1 MKTFLALAALL
12 AVSALPVDSTSALSE
27 NLFGLYYDQ
36 AASID
41 EIEISPNSQQVL
53 YLVVINPVSA
63 YGVVQLIGGF
73 ECSILPASGDF
84 LLGVTFPLNAI
95 NINGTADNLMV
106 GYAEGLPVASGNG
119 TTLATLTVLTG
130 GNNPEGYLLQ
140 PASPASYPNTMGYL
154 DMGSLE
160 TLHVY
165 ANPTSGSFDQPV
177 FTFGDYTVE
186 EDRKWGDVKSIY
198 R

>member
-1 MKTFLALAALL
+1 MKTFLALSAML
-12 AVSALPVDSTSALSE
+12 AVCALPVDSVSALSE

-36 AASID
+36 AATID

-53 YLVVINPVSA
+53 YLVVINPVSDNG
-63 YGVVQLIGGF
+63 GVQMIGGF
-73 ECSILPASGDF
+73 ECSILPAAGDL
-84 LLGVTFPLNAI
+84 LLGVNFPLVAV

-106 GYAEGLPVASGNG
+106 GYGQGLPVTSGNG
-119 TTLATLTVLTG
+119 TTLATLTVLTL

-140 PASPASYPNTMGYL
+140 PASPSSHPNKMAYL
-154 DMGSLE
+154 DLSSSEGLIVDV
-160 TLHVY
+160 LPV
-165 ANPTSGSFDQPV
+165 SGSHDLPV
-177 FTFGDYTVE
+177 FFFGDYTVE